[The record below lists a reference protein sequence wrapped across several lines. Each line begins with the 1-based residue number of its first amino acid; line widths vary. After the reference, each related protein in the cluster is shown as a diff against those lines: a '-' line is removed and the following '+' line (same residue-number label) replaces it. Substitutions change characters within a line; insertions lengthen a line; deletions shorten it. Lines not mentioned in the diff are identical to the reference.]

1 MKKNRI
7 DFKEKRRYAIKK
19 VSGKTASVFIGATI
33 FGIILSSNLSIDNT
47 KADTVSNT
55 TATTISNDQTSE
67 TSNVVTLG
75 NNQKNENNSNEAA
88 GSVQAGSVQNV
99 TSNAESNVSAEN
111 KAPSTEN
118 ATLKSDIPEA
128 SAPAE
133 SSANTSAAPAMR
145 MAASTTT
152 GSDRNAATVDGNNVN
167 TQEAEENKKLANETG
182 LTSSDNYSSNIY
194 KGTDGNYYKV
204 ITIYGKDYVYRPVKV
219 YANGTATGQWATRER
234 DTRTNIITT
243 KEDLGNGK
251 VKWTVVFFPNK
262 GLQNYNSKLSG
273 LQSAKFGV
281 ALTKDY
287 QIIGDVTVNI
297 DSIADANHTY
307 TAMTGHGSGGDHAFT
322 PEAHVVQSFNPNTD
336 VDPSGWIN
344 SSTMP
349 GENNDY
355 ILGPYYFTTENSVG
369 KQNLGNTFFK
379 EETVNNNVYTQQQF
393 IGGVHDL
400 WTDNYTIRNED
411 SNALDGGDYYKK
423 HLIYDPLYNGRY
435 DHTDGFF
442 NSDDFGSAMIFKS
455 HGKSG
460 TPQFSSFTISF
471 VAQHTDSYQ
480 SDLAKGPN
488 RQQFSGIIANTYS
501 YQDAYYNMYSI
512 SLGEQRSLKKV
523 GKSYVE
529 TQPGDKISNWQKGE
543 DALARINK
551 EYLNDEQINNL
562 KNKIHKNIENSELIE
577 QIVTTGNDLNDS
589 MKALG
594 NSVGIYDDNNEYTN
608 RIVDNVKNSDK
619 YIYASKE
626 KQKAYDDAVI
636 AAQNVIDKTKGK
648 YADKTTVE
656 TLTKN
661 VNDAFDALDGVK
673 TVNIPTE
680 KVPVK
685 DLNNLSEDEK
695 AQVKKNV
702 EDANKTLIDNGVTVT
717 VDNKGNATITYL
729 DKSTYEISSTDLVEK
744 TNTDADKNELK
755 VPSDKVKVDNP
766 NKLTEDEKSEVV
778 KAVEDAN
785 KDEEG
790 KSTLPEGSKVTVG
803 DNGDVTVTYPDG
815 SKDTIPGDKVVEGK
829 SDADKNEL
837 KVPSDK
843 VKVDNPN
850 KLTEDE
856 KSEVVKAVEDA
867 NKDEE
872 GKSTLPEGS
881 KVTVGDNGDVTV
893 TYPDGSKDTIPGDK
907 VVEGKSD
914 ADKNELKVPSDKVK
928 VDNPNKLTE
937 DEKSEVVK
945 AVEDANKDENG
956 KSTLPEGSKVTVGDN
971 GDVTVTYPDGSK
983 DTIPGDKVVE
993 GKSDADN
1000 TEPKVSGDKVKVDDP
1015 NKLTEDEKSEVV
1027 KAVEDANKD
1036 ENGKSTLPEGS
1047 KVTVGDNGDVT
1058 VTYPDGSKDTIPGDK
1073 VVEGKSDADKNELKV
1088 PSDKVKVDNPN
1099 KLTEDEKS
1107 EVVKAVEDANKDEEG
1122 KSTLPEG
1129 SKVTVGDNGDVT
1141 VTYPDGS
1148 KDTIPGD
1155 KVVEGKSDADKN
1167 ELKVPS
1173 DKVKVDNPNKLT
1185 EDEKSEVVKAVE
1197 DANKDEEGKS
1207 TLPEGSKVTAGDN
1220 GDVTVTYPDGS
1231 KDTIPGNKVVEG
1243 KSDAEKNE
1251 PKEPGD
1257 KVKVDDPNKL
1267 TEDEKS
1273 EVVKAVE
1280 DANKDENGKSTL
1292 PEGSKV
1298 TVGDNGDV
1306 TVTYPDGSKDT
1317 IPGDKVVEG
1326 KSDAKSDADKN
1337 EPKEPGDKV
1346 KVDDPNKLTEDE
1358 KSEVVKAVEDAN
1370 KDENGKSTLPE
1381 GSKVTVGD
1389 NGDVTVTY
1397 PDGSKD
1403 TIPGDKVVEG
1413 KSDADKNEPKVSGD
1427 KVKVDDPNKLTEDEK
1442 SEVVKAVE
1450 DANKDENG
1458 KSTLPEGSKVTV
1470 GDNGDVT
1477 VTYPDGS
1484 KDTIPGDKVVEGKS
1498 DAKSDAD
1505 KNEPKEPGDKVKV
1518 DDPNKLTEDEK
1529 SEVVKAVEDANKD
1542 ENGKSTLP
1550 EGSKVTV
1557 GDNGDVTVTYP
1568 DGSKDTIPGDKVVE
1582 GKSDADKN
1590 EPKVSGDKVKVD
1602 DPNKLTEDEKSEVV
1616 KAVED
1621 ANKDEN
1627 GKSTLPE
1634 GSKVTVGDNGD
1645 VTVTYPDGSKDTI
1658 PGDKVVEGKSDADKN
1673 EPKEPGDKVKVDDPN
1688 KLTEDEKSEVVK
1700 AVEDA
1705 NKDENGKSTLP
1716 EGSKV
1721 TVGDNG
1727 DVTVTYP
1734 DGSKDTIPGDK
1745 VVEGKSDAD
1754 KNEPKVSGDK
1764 VKVDDPNKLT
1774 EDEKS
1779 EVVKAVED
1787 ANKDENGKSTLPEG
1801 SKVTVGDNGDVTV
1814 TYPDGS
1820 KDTIP
1825 GDKVV
1830 EGKSDAKSDADKN
1843 EPKEPGDKVKVD
1855 DPNKLTEDEKSE
1867 VVKAVEDANKDENGK
1882 STLPEGSKVTV
1893 GDNGDVTVTYPDGSK
1908 DTIPGDKVVEGK
1920 SNADN
1925 TEPKVSGDK
1934 VKVDDPNK
1942 LTEDEKSE
1950 VVKAVED
1957 ANKDENGKS
1966 TLPEGSKVTVGD
1978 NGDVTVTYPDGSKDT
1993 IPGDKVVEG
2002 KSDADNTEPKVSGDK
2017 VKVDDPNKLTED
2029 EKSEVVKA
2037 VEDANKDE
2045 NGKSTLPEGSKVTVG
2060 DNGDVTV
2067 TYPDGSKDT
2076 IPGDKVVEGKSD
2088 ADKNELK
2095 VPSDK
2100 VKVDNPNKL
2109 TEDEKS
2115 EVVKA
2120 VEDANKD
2127 EEGKSTLP
2135 EGSKVTVG
2143 DNGDVTVT
2151 YPDGSKDTIPGDKV
2165 VEGKSDADKNELKVP
2180 SDKVKVDN
2188 PNKLTEDEKSEVVKA
2203 VEDAN
2208 KDEEGKSTLPE
2219 GSKVTA
2225 GDNGDVTVT
2234 YPDGSKD
2241 TIPGNKV
2248 VEGKSDAEKNE
2259 PKEPGDKVK
2268 VDDPNKLTEDE
2279 KSEVVKAVEDANKDE
2294 NGKSTLPEG
2303 SKVTVGDNGDV
2314 TVTYPD
2320 GSKDTIPGDK
2330 VVEGKSDAKSDAD
2343 KNEPK
2348 EPGDKVKV
2356 DDPNKLTEDEKSE
2369 VVKAV
2374 EDANKDENGKSTLPE
2389 GSKVTVGDNGDVT
2402 VTYPDGSK
2410 DTIPGDKVVEGKSDA
2425 DKNEPKV
2432 SGDKVKVDDP
2442 NKLTEDEKSEVV
2454 KAVEDANKDENG
2466 KSTLPEGSK
2475 VTVGDNG
2482 DVTVT
2487 YPDGSKDTIPG
2498 DKVVEGKS
2506 DAKSDA
2512 DKNEPKEPGDKVKV
2526 DDPNKLTEDEKSE
2539 VVKAVEDANKDENGK
2554 STLPEGS
2561 KVTVGDNGD
2570 VTVTYPDGSKDTIPG
2585 DKVVEGKS
2593 DADKNEPK
2601 VSGDKVKVD
2610 DPNKLTEDEKSEV
2623 VKAVEDANKD
2633 ENGKSTLPE
2642 GSKVTVGDNGDVT
2655 VTYPDG
2661 SKDTIPGD
2669 KVVEGKS
2676 DADKNEPKE
2685 PGDKVKVDDPNKLTE
2700 DEKSEVVKA
2709 VEDANKD
2716 ENGKSTLPEG
2726 SKVTVGDNGD
2736 VTVTYPDGSK
2746 DTIPGDKVVEGKS
2759 DADKNELKEPSDKVK
2774 VDDPNKLTE
2783 DEKSEVVKAVED
2795 ANKDENGKPT
2805 LPEGSK
2811 VTVGDN
2817 GDVTVTYPDGSKD
2830 TIPGDKVVEGK
2841 SDADKNELK
2850 EPSDKVKVDDPNKLT
2865 EDEKSEVVKAVEDAN
2880 KDENG
2885 KSTLPEGSKVTVGDN
2900 GDVTVTYPDGSK
2912 DTIPGDKVVE
2922 GKSDADKNE
2931 PKEPGDKVKVDD
2943 PNKLTEDE
2951 KSEVVKAV
2959 EDANKDENGKSTLP
2973 EGSKVTVGDNGDVTV
2988 TYPDGSKDTIPG
3000 DKVVE
3005 GKSDADNTEPKVS
3018 GDKVKVDDPNKLTE
3032 DEKSEVVKAV
3042 EDANKDENGKST
3054 LPEGSKVTVGDNGD
3068 VTVTYPDG
3076 SKDTIPGD
3084 KVVEGKSNADNTE
3097 PKVSGDKVKVDDP
3110 NKLTED
3116 EKSEVVKAVEDANKD
3131 ENGKS
3136 TLPEGSK
3143 VTVGDNGD
3151 VTVTYPDGSKD
3162 TIPGDKVVEGKSDA
3176 DKNEPKVSGDKVKV
3190 DDPNKLTEDEKSE
3203 VVKAVEDA
3211 NKDEN
3216 GKSTL
3221 PEGSKVTVGDNGD
3234 VTVTYPDGSKDTIP
3248 GDKVV
3253 EGKSDADNTEPKVSG
3268 DKVKVDDPNKL
3279 TEDEKS
3285 EVVKAVEDAN
3295 KDENGKSTLPE
3306 GSKVTVGDNG
3316 DVTVTYPDGSK
3327 DTIPGDKVVEGKSN
3341 ADNTEPKVSGDK
3353 VKVDD
3358 PNKLTEDEKS
3368 EVVKAVE
3375 DANKDENGKSTL
3387 PEGSKVTV
3395 GDNGD
3400 VTVTYPDG
3408 SKDTIPG
3415 DKVLEGKS
3423 DVKSDAKS
3431 DADKNEPKEPGDKVK
3446 VDDPN
3451 KLTDSEKEELSNN
3464 LEKLN
3469 PGTVVTI
3476 ADDGTATLT
3485 YPDGSTNTIPGS
3497 QLVTAKGNGNTTNSN
3512 VKVTPTNTNNKIN
3525 KDNNSLG
3532 KNTANAKAGELPQ
3545 TGETND
3551 SQKLSV
3557 IGMALMGILGLFG
3570 LGKKRKKD

>member
-993 GKSDADN
+993 GKSNADN

-1073 VVEGKSDADKNELKV
+1073 VVEGKSDADKNEPKV
-1088 PSDKVKVDNPN
+1088 SGDKVKVDDPN

-1107 EVVKAVEDANKDEEG
+1107 EVVKAVEDANKDENG